1 MVVELVALS
10 MRLSFAVTWD
20 YRCPFAR
27 NAHEHLLK
35 GLEAGADWDVRFQPF
50 SLDQTHVEEGQPPVW
65 ERPDEFRGLLV
76 NLAGV
81 VVRDRYPDRFFDV
94 HWALFEA
101 RHDEGRDVRDPDVVA
116 SVLKDHGVDA
126 TTVMAEIDEGWPLQT
141 LQREHT
147 EVAESLGVW
156 GVPTFIQDDRA
167 VFVRLL
173 DRPADDP
180 APSIRTVERVLE
192 LIGTFPALNEF
203 KYTKIPF

>member
-1 MVVELVALS
+1 VAVILVAPC
-10 MRLSFAVTWD
+10 MHLSFTVTWD

-50 SLDQTHVEEGQPPVW
+50 SLDQTHVEDGQPPVW
-65 ERPDEFRGLLV
+65 ERPDEFPGLLV

-81 VVRDRYPDRFFDV
+81 VVRDQHPDRFRDI
-94 HWALFEA
+94 HWALFAA
-101 RHDEGRDVRDPDVVA
+101 RHDEGRDIRDPDVVA

-126 TTVMAEIDEGWPLQT
+126 TSVMAEIDDGSPLQT

-147 EVAESLGVW
+147 EAAENLGVW
-156 GVPTFIQDDRA
+156 GVPTFIQGDRA

-173 DRPADDP
+173 DRPADD
-180 APSIRTVERVLE
+180 ATNSIRTVERVVD

>member
-1 MVVELVALS
+1 VVVELVALS